1 MPDDNVKRPTTGMLF
16 LLDMGEDSPH
26 KVTLVRLVMKGAR
39 ISQEDLWQ
47 NLNGLPKEKHMDKPT
62 FEKAL
67 NELVEEEWIWR
78 VEMDRKTIYS
88 PRLKTSEG
96 KPK

>member
-1 MPDDNVKRPTTGMLF
+1 MPDNMMKRPTTGMLF

-39 ISQEDLWQ
+39 ISLEDLWK
-47 NLNGLPKEKHMDKPT
+47 NLNDLPEEKHMDRQT

-67 NELVEEEWIWR
+67 KELVKEEWIWQ
-78 VEMDRKTIYS
+78 VELDGKIIYS